1 MVKVVLKKVRS
12 QLQMLN
18 QSIVPYLVKRFLR
31 FDKDQPFIFLS
42 ALLAFLGIAIGVMVL
57 VIAMSLMNGFDN
69 EFKKKLTVMNYP
81 LTIYPKFYGS
91 VNETLLL
98 ELQDK
103 FPDVAMSPY
112 ITSSVIARS
121 GGVLE
126 GGYLFGVDFKHE
138 KEVNSVLK
146 EALGDQNIS
155 KFQVVIGKSLQHEFD
170 LFMDDKLIYIFT
182 EMDPGG
188 LSVTPKIKRFKIKG
202 VFDSGLSAYDKAY
215 AYTTMESMQRIMH
228 LPSNQYDG
236 IHIYTEHPQELIE
249 TIRKELPIGA
259 SIKGWWQDN
268 MNFFAA
274 LELEKRSL
282 FIVLMLIILIAAINI
297 ISSLL
302 MTVMNRRSEI
312 ALLISLGASA
322 QEIRKVFLFLGIVIG
337 IGGIL
342 TGALLGL
349 SGLWILSTFDLIT
362 LPADVYPTSKL
373 ALELSAV
380 DFVSILGGA
389 FVIVLL
395 SSWYPAK
402 KASEVDVLTVLRNE

>member
-1 MVKVVLKKVRS
+1 MSK
-12 QLQMLN
+12 
-18 QSIVPYLVKRFLR
+18 QSIVPYLVTRFLR

-42 ALLAFLGIAIGVMVL
+42 ALLAFLGISVGVMVL
-57 VIAMSLMNGFDN
+57 IVAMSLMNGFDN

-91 VNETLLL
+91 VNESLLL
-98 ELQDK
+98 DLQEK
-103 FPDVAMSPY
+103 FPDLAMSPY
-112 ITSSVIARS
+112 VTSSVIARS
-121 GGVLE
+121 GSALE
-126 GGYLFGVDFKHE
+126 GGYLFGVDFKYE
-138 KEVNSVLK
+138 VKVNSVLK
-146 EALGDQNIS
+146 KAIGDQEIK
-155 KFQVVIGKSLQHEFD
+155 KFQVVIGKSLKHEFD
-170 LFMDDKLIYIFT
+170 IFLDDKLTYIFT

-215 AYTTMESMQRIMH
+215 AYTTMESMQRVMH

-236 IHIYTEHPQELIE
+236 IHIYTEHPHELIE
-249 TIRKELPIGA
+249 ELRKALPIGA

-312 ALLISLGASA
+312 ALLLSLGASE
-322 QEIRKVFLFLGIVIG
+322 QEIKRVFLLLGIVIG
-337 IGGIL
+337 LGGI
-342 TGALLGL
+342 TSGALLGL
-349 SGLWILSTFDLIT
+349 LGLWILSTFDLVS

-373 ALELSAV
+373 VLELSFV
-380 DFVSILGGA
+380 DFFSILGGA
-389 FVIVLL
+389 FVIVLF